1 LLETK
6 FIQKR
11 TGVVFPDAHNNF
23 NTGRGHRPYVPD
35 PYFRNHRYHEN
46 NNDFINF
53 RNKNGHQGDHELPG
67 DKYRQK
73 YRPGLLGVSVGRLGA
88 VVVTD
93 PDGYKHVIHNL
104 PPWTALETE
113 REHHRVSFPGNIDFR
128 GGLENPGSRRFSA
141 GIHGN
146 TGGYD
151 YQKHHHQTYKEM
163 PTYSGSI
170 TSAPG
175 NKSNSQFVAVH
186 TYFLKSHNEN
196 RTEEQGPLRDTS
208 GILHQ
213 TDDRKEQDHTTPL
226 KLDKFHPSP
235 PFHRY
240 SDPDPL
246 YHPNGSSLQTYLFNK
261 PTQLPTTTP
270 STTNKPLKTTQIPA
284 SKKHMEY
291 PDSINAQ
298 LPLSGHET
306 NVPYVAVTAVT
317 EQMLR
322 QHETAATQASDAT
335 SLTQALPTHPSIHR
349 LIKSEVP
356 LSTVRENNTSMPDSL
371 VLETS
376 SHPAPVNVSAYLTQT
391 ARKDNNM
398 KTEHFLPTI
407 ITEKPE
413 INPHQTTEPQI
424 YYTTEPSHSTIQPNT
439 ATSSSPQE
447 IHNSY
452 IMERSGAE
460 NKNYSV
466 YGSAMTLPQSSNM
479 STAMPDI
486 DTVSETNTMKS
497 QAASATTE
505 NVYNLTKTNTE
516 ENSDMIQAL
525 KSESEDIQPTAEIYK
540 TDQVTE
546 KDMVDAVPTVESN
559 VTKSTLSMSIQ
570 LQTIVNH
577 VQSLNY
583 LHHDSST
590 TFIPTDKEDW

>member
-1 LLETK
+1 
-6 FIQKR
+6 
-11 TGVVFPDAHNNF
+11 
-23 NTGRGHRPYVPD
+23 
-35 PYFRNHRYHEN
+35 
-46 NNDFINF
+46 
-53 RNKNGHQGDHELPG
+53 
-67 DKYRQK
+67 
-73 YRPGLLGVSVGRLGA
+73 
-88 VVVTD
+88 
-93 PDGYKHVIHNL
+93 
-104 PPWTALETE
+104 
-113 REHHRVSFPGNIDFR
+113 VSFPANIDFR
-128 GGLENPGSRRFSA
+128 GGLENPGSQRFSA

-163 PTYSGSI
+163 PTNSGSI

-175 NKSNSQFVAVH
+175 DKSNSQFVAVH

-213 TDDRKEQDHTTPL
+213 TDNRKEHDHATPL

-240 SDPDPL
+240 SEPDPL
-246 YHPNGSSLQTYLFNK
+246 YHPNKSSLQTYLFNK
-261 PTQLPTTTP
+261 PTQLPITTP
-270 STTNKPLKTTQIPA
+270 STTNKPQIPA
-284 SKKHMEY
+284 SKKPIEY

-298 LPLSGHET
+298 LPLPGHET

-317 EQMLR
+317 EQTLR
-322 QHETAATQASDAT
+322 QHETAATQSSDAT
-335 SLTQALPTHPSIHR
+335 DIKSLTQALPTQPSIHR

-356 LSTVRENNTSMPDSL
+356 LSTVRENNTSIPDSL

-376 SHPAPVNVSAYLTQT
+376 THQAPVNVSTYLTQT
-391 ARKDNNM
+391 ARNDNNM
-398 KTEHFLPTI
+398 KTEHFLPTV

-424 YYTTEPSHSTIQPNT
+424 YYTTEPSHSIIHPNT

-447 IHNSY
+447 IHKSY

-466 YGSAMTLPQSSNM
+466 YGSAMTPPQSSNM
-479 STAMPDI
+479 STAVPDT
-486 DTVSETNTMKS
+486 DTVSETNTMKP

-540 TDQVTE
+540 TDQVT
-546 KDMVDAVPTVESN
+546 DAVPTVESN
-559 VTKSTLSMSIQ
+559 VTKPTLSMSIQ
-570 LQTIVNH
+570 LQTLVNH
-577 VQSLNY
+577 VQTLNY
-583 LHHDSST
+583 LHHDSGT
-590 TFIPTDKEDW
+590 TIIPTDKEDW

>member
-1 LLETK
+1 M
-6 FIQKR
+6 QKR

-23 NTGRGHRPYVPD
+23 NTGRGHRPHVPEL
-35 PYFRNHRYHEN
+35 YFRDHRYHEN
-46 NNDFINF
+46 NNDFSNF
-53 RNKNGHQGDHELPG
+53 RNKNGHQGYHELP
-67 DKYRQK
+67 DHK

-128 GGLENPGSRRFSA
+128 GGLEYPGSHRFSA

-151 YQKHHHQTYKEM
+151 YQNHHHQTYKEI

-170 TSAPG
+170 TSAP
-175 NKSNSQFVAVH
+175 SNRSDSQFVAVH
-186 TYFLKSHNEN
+186 KYFLKSHNEN
-196 RTEEQGPLRDTS
+196 RNQEQGPLRGTS

-213 TDDRKEQDHTTPL
+213 TDDRKEQDYTTPL
-226 KLDKFHPSP
+226 KPDTFHPSP

-240 SDPDPL
+240 SEPDPL
-246 YHPNGSSLQTYLFNK
+246 YHPIKSSLQTYSFNK

-270 STTNKPLKTTQIPA
+270 PITNRPLETTQIPA
-284 SKKHMEY
+284 SKKPIEH

-298 LPLSGHET
+298 LPPPGHET
-306 NVPYVAVTAVT
+306 NVSSVAVTAVT
-317 EQMLR
+317 EQTLR

-335 SLTQALPTHPSIHR
+335 DMKSLIQALPTHSSIHR
-349 LIKSEVP
+349 LMESEVP
-356 LSTVRENNTSMPDSL
+356 LSTVRDNNGSTADSL
-371 VLETS
+371 VLRTS
-376 SHPAPVNVSAYLTQT
+376 THPAPVNVSTYLTQT
-391 ARKDNNM
+391 ARKDNSM

-413 INPHQTTEPQI
+413 MNPHQATEPQI
-424 YYTTEPSHSTIQPNT
+424 YYMTEPSHSTIHPNT
-439 ATSSSPQE
+439 ATSPSPQE
-447 IHNSY
+447 LHRSY
-452 IMERSGAE
+452 IMEASGTE
-460 NKNYSV
+460 NKNYSI
-466 YGSAMTLPQSSNM
+466 YGSVIVPPQSSNM
-479 STAMPDI
+479 STAVSDI
-486 DTVSETNTMKS
+486 DTVSETNTIKS

-505 NVYNLTKTNTE
+505 NIYNLTKTKTE

-525 KSESEDIQPTAEIYK
+525 KSESEDVQPTAEIYK
-540 TDQVTE
+540 TEQVTE
-546 KDMVDAVPTVESN
+546 KDMADAIPTVESN
-559 VTKSTLSMSIQ
+559 VTNPTLSMSIQ

-577 VQSLNY
+577 VHSLNY

-590 TFIPTDKEDW
+590 DQITTDQEDW